1 MNNLL
6 SMEHLSN
13 EDIYELIQTA
23 CDKSESKPYHN
34 SKGSLFL
41 IYSSKIQL
49 EQSVALK

>member
-23 CDKSESKPYHN
+23 CDYKSGKQTLQFE
-34 SKGSLFL
+34 GSLFL